1 MDMQGTERR
10 SLYTRLHKA
19 LIARISLAAAL
30 VVTLGISGL
39 LTVTLAGSVA
49 NNPSAST
56 ATYLDILRSSSRPG
70 ATAIAIPMRT
80 PTPVPSPSPTGPLPP
95 LLSQAIATLQAKNRL
110 LYSGNA
116 SLPEIALTFDDGPNP
131 YYTPLILRILQK
143 YNVKATFF
151 CIGRQVAAYPA
162 LVIKEYDAGHVIG
175 NHSWSHPN
183 LALLSPASIRL
194 QLVSTSNAIQEVTGV
209 RPIYFRPPYG
219 IMSVPVLTQAYHLGL
234 TTVIWNDE
242 ARDWQL
248 PGMSV
253 IVIRILWLA
262 RNGAIMLLHDG
273 GGNRSQTVAALP
285 YIIRGLRSRGFQ
297 LVTIAQ
303 MMQDL
308 HKKKSIAAGNTTFT
322 NVPMKMGQ
330 ERIARRREPGYYGD

>member
-1 MDMQGTERR
+1 MEMQGTERR

-19 LIARISLAAAL
+19 LIARISLTAAL

-49 NNPSAST
+49 NEPGASVP
-56 ATYLDILRSSSRPG
+56 TYLDILRSSSRPG
-70 ATAIAIPMRT
+70 ATPIPVRT

-116 SLPEIALTFDDGPNP
+116 SLAEIALSFDDGPNP
-131 YYTPLILRILQK
+131 YYTPLILDILQK

-151 CIGRQVAAYPA
+151 CVGRLVAAYPG

-175 NHSWSHPN
+175 NHSWSHPDM
-183 LALLSPASIRL
+183 ALLSTASIRL
-194 QLVSTSNAIQEVTGV
+194 QLVSTSNAIQEAIGV

-219 IMSVPVLTQAYHLGL
+219 IMSVPVLIQAYHLGL

-248 PGMSV
+248 PGASV
-253 IVIRILWLA
+253 IVNRILWLA
-262 RNGAIMLLHDG
+262 RNGAIILLHDG

-285 YIIRGLRSRGFQ
+285 FIIRGLRLRGFQ

-322 NVPMKMGQ
+322 NMPLKMGQ

>member
-1 MDMQGTERR
+1 MDIKGTERR
-10 SLYTRLHKA
+10 GLYTRLQKA
-19 LIARISLAAAL
+19 GIARISLAAAL
-30 VVTLGISGL
+30 VVTLVISGL
-39 LTVTLAGSVA
+39 LTVILAGSVA
-49 NNPSAST
+49 NEPDAST
-56 ATYLDILRSSSRPG
+56 ATYLDILRSSSHFVPTLTPVR
-70 ATAIAIPMRT
+70 IPR
-80 PTPVPSPSPTGPLPP
+80 PVPSPSPTGPLPP
-95 LLSQAIATLQAKNRL
+95 LLFQSIAKLQAQDRL

-162 LVIKEYDAGHVIG
+162 LVKQEYNAGHVIG
-175 NHSWSHPN
+175 NHSWSHPDM
-183 LALLSPASIRL
+183 ALLSPASIRL

-209 RPIYFRPPYG
+209 QPIYFRPPYG
-219 IMSVPVLTQAYHLGL
+219 IMSVPVLTQAYHFGL

-253 IVIRILWLA
+253 IVNRILWLA
-262 RNGAIMLLHDG
+262 RNGAIILLHDG

-285 YIIRGLRSRGFQ
+285 YIIRGLRLRGFQ

-308 HKKKSIAAGNTTFT
+308 HKKKGIAAGNTTFT
-322 NVPMKMGQ
+322 NVPMIMGQ
-330 ERIARRREPGYYGD
+330 ERMAWRHESGYYGD

>member
-1 MDMQGTERR
+1 MAIQGTERR
-10 SLYTRLHKA
+10 SLFTRLHKA
-19 LIARISLAAAL
+19 GIARISLVAAL

-49 NNPSAST
+49 NEPGAST

-70 ATAIAIPMRT
+70 ATPIPVRT

-95 LLSQAIATLQAKNRL
+95 WLSQAIATLQAKNRL

-131 YYTPLILRILQK
+131 YYTPLILSILQK

-162 LVIKEYDAGHVIG
+162 LVKQEYNAGHVIG
-175 NHSWSHPN
+175 NHSWSHPDM
-183 LALLSPASIRL
+183 ALLSSASIRL
-194 QLVSTSNAIQEVTGV
+194 QLVSTSNVILEVTGV
-209 RPIYFRPPYG
+209 QPIFFRPPYG

-248 PGMSV
+248 PGASV
-253 IVIRILWLA
+253 IVNRILGLA
-262 RNGAIMLLHDG
+262 RDGAIMLLHDG

-285 YIIRGLRSRGFQ
+285 YIIRGLRSGGFQ

-308 HKKKSIAAGNTTFT
+308 HKKKSKAAGNTTFT
-322 NVPMKMGQ
+322 NVAMKIEQ
-330 ERIARRREPGYYGD
+330 ERIARRREPGY